1 MAPERSLYQQ
11 ESSMGWRDDIDA
23 LAFEP
28 NDHCGFCMIHRRA
41 FRTLLRFWPEPSDCE
56 AFFRV
61 HERAFRAAAKAKI
74 ARENLAHGINFHLT
88 SRDVARQIDI

>member
-11 ESSMGWRDDIDA
+11 ENSMGWRDDIDA

-28 NDHCGFCMIHRRA
+28 NDHRGFCMIHRRA

-61 HERAFRAAAKAKI
+61 HERAFHAAAKAKI
-74 ARENLAHGINFHLT
+74 VRENLAHGINFHLT